1 MKKSLLALAA
11 LTAIAGAA
19 SAQSSVTIS
28 GVIDVGVEHTSNGG
42 ATAGSATQVAASRM
56 GTSNITFKGV
66 EDLGN
71 GMKANFTVSHEFTGD
86 NGDSGAPGGGTGWG
100 NFGSWVGLSGG
111 FGSIDIGNVFTTT
124 FKAHQTPNGT
134 KGGSNSHAYAVLAF
148 DACDPAAA
156 ATATGVTPAP
166 TSAVNPTSCAHVFS
180 RNTIQYNSPSI
191 AGLTASLDVV
201 LPEATTGATTT
212 PNNQTV
218 SHGHTFGLK
227 YVAGPLDI
235 RTAVDRGLGQSS
247 DLVLVSASFD
257 AGVAKVFANVENGQR
272 RNLNNAFS
280 QNAFL
285 VGVRAPIGASGSV
298 WAHYGV
304 QAQGG
309 STAVGAT
316 DPSDKKVLGLGYQ
329 HKLSGRTSLYAN
341 YGKLSDAGN
350 SDKDRTDV
358 GAGVMHSF

>member
-28 GVIDVGVEHTSNGG
+28 GVIDVGVEHTSTGG
-42 ATAGSATQVAASRM
+42 TTAGTATQVGRSNM

-66 EDLGN
+66 EDLGS
-71 GMKANFTVSHEFTGD
+71 GMKASFTVSHEFQGD
-86 NGDSGAPGGGTGWG
+86 NGDSGTPGGGTGWG

-111 FGSIDIGNVFTTT
+111 FGSVDIGNVFTTT

-134 KGGSNSHAYAVLAF
+134 KGGSNSTAYAVLAF
-148 DACDPAAA
+148 DACETAAANVNIAAA
-156 ATATGVTPAP
+156 ATAAAG
-166 TSAVNPTSCAHVFS
+166 SCAHVFS
-180 RNTIQYNSPSI
+180 RNTLQYNSPSI

-201 LPEATTGATTT
+201 MPEAKTTATTP
-212 PNNQTV
+212 PNQNI

-227 YVAGPLDI
+227 YVAGPLDV
-235 RTAVDRGLGQSS
+235 RTAVERGIGQSS
-247 DLVLVSASFD
+247 DLVLLSASFD
-257 AGVAKVFANVENGQR
+257 AGVAKLFANFENGQR
-272 RNLNNAFS
+272 RAATS
-280 QNAFL
+280 GKKNAFL
-285 VGVRAPIGASGSV
+285 LGARAPIGASGSV

-309 STAVGAT
+309 SVDTAGGAT
-316 DPSDKKVLGLGYQ
+316 ERSDKKVLGLGYQ

-341 YGKLSDAGN
+341 YGKQTDAGK
-350 SDKDRTDV
+350 SDNDKTDV
-358 GAGVMHSF
+358 GVGVMHSF